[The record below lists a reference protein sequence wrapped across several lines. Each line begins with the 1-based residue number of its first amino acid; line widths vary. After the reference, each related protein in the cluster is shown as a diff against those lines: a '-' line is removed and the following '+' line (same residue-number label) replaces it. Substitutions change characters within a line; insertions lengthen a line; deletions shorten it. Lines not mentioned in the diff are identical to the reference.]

1 MKTHLIINSKKLS
14 PREKQVAIYIAEGL
28 CTKDIAVRMKVK
40 PNTVSTFK
48 KNLFVKLQVDS
59 IVGLYKKLKEE

>member
-1 MKTHLIINSKKLS
+1 MLPPSVINTKKLS

-40 PNTVSTFK
+40 PNTISTFK
-48 KNLFVKLQVDS
+48 KNIFIKLEVDS
-59 IVGLYKKLKEE
+59 IVGLYKWLSG

>member
-28 CTKDIAVRMKVK
+28 CTKDIAERMKVK
-40 PNTVSTFK
+40 PNTISTFK
-48 KNLFVKLQVDS
+48 KKIFAKLEVVS
-59 IVGLYKKLKEE
+59 IIGLYKRLNGP

>member
-28 CTKDIAVRMKVK
+28 CTKDIAERMKVK
-40 PNTVSTFK
+40 PNTISTFK
-48 KNLFVKLQVDS
+48 KKIFVKLKVDS
-59 IVGLYKKLKEE
+59 IVGLYKRLNG

>member
-1 MKTHLIINSKKLS
+1 MKTHLIMNSKKLS

>member
-1 MKTHLIINSKKLS
+1 MLPPFIINTKKLS

-40 PNTVSTFK
+40 PNTISTFK
-48 KNLFVKLQVDS
+48 KKIFVKLEVDS
-59 IVGLYKKLKEE
+59 NVGLYKRLSG

>member
-1 MKTHLIINSKKLS
+1 MINSKKLS

-28 CTKDIAVRMKVK
+28 STKKIAELLGIK

-48 KNLFVKLQVDS
+48 KNIFVKLEIGSNVE
-59 IVGLYKKLKEE
+59 IYKIFLNH

>member
-14 PREKQVAIYIAEGL
+14 PREKQVAIYIADGL
-28 CTKDIAVRMKVK
+28 STKKIAELLGIK

-48 KNLFVKLQVDS
+48 KNIFVKIKLGSNVE
-59 IVGLYKKLKEE
+59 IYKIFLNH

>member
-28 CTKDIAVRMKVK
+28 CTKDIAERMKVK
-40 PNTVSTFK
+40 SNTISTFK
-48 KNLFVKLQVDS
+48 KKIFAKLEVVS
-59 IVGLYKKLKEE
+59 IIGLYKRLNG

>member
-28 CTKDIAVRMKVK
+28 CTKDMAIRMNIK

-48 KNLFVKLQVDS
+48 KKLFVKLQVDS

>member
-1 MKTHLIINSKKLS
+1 MLPPFIINTKKLS

-40 PNTVSTFK
+40 PNTISTFK
-48 KNLFVKLQVDS
+48 KKIFVKLEVDS
-59 IVGLYKKLKEE
+59 NVGLYKRLNG